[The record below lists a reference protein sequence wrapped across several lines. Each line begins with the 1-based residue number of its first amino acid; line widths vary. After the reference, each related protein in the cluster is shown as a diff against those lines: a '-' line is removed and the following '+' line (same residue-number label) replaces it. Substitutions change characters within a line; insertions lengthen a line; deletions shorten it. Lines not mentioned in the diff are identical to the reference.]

1 MEEEE
6 EDEEDEG
13 EEECEEEEDQIEED
27 DVTPTIIELT
37 RSEATVDNDLIE
49 SPKASHEDT
58 NVILKVNEKPVV
70 AIKTPSPTKKIRKPK
85 PEQKPKKFKIKKS
98 EIMVDPDLDHEIA
111 NLMETNLKNQAHTL
125 RFSRLMV
132 RAKMLSARSQLL
144 SILRSGELACRRL
157 FLDYHGLKLL
167 HTWMCDPVTNN
178 VQQEWSFRLDILETL
193 EVLPIP
199 NKNMLQDSK
208 VLVIVRKW
216 AQIESI
222 KENVKSPEES
232 PSDSGSGTPISEGSS
247 PKVEDA
253 KIVDSSKSE
262 NVEHSKVSDSV
273 DIDDLSSKK
282 VSDSLKEITD
292 SPKDV
297 IEVADSSKEITE
309 SSKELADSLKD
320 VTDSLKEITDSTKEI
335 TDSTKEI
342 TDSSKDITD
351 LSKDITDSSKEA
363 TDSSKEA
370 TDLPKEITDSSKEIT
385 DSSKG
390 VSKAH
395 DVIESDS
402 RNNAVVVEIQPK
414 SGEESADDE
423 LMEQIRYM
431 TSKLLESW
439 EQLKEVFRIPKK
451 LRIEQMK
458 EHEQEA
464 NRITDSEDSNKRYS
478 DAMKEKEKDRFK
490 KEKRNRPIEANDP
503 DSVFLKVQRRRLFE
517 AQQSQQSIDKRNNDR
532 QIEAIHVAKCKYFQ
546 LDPRVT
552 SYRDIP
558 FSVSPLTGQWY
569 SKDGEMIATPPS
581 HVSLFNN

>member
-1 MEEEE
+1 MWSFVSACLTIDFRIRRKEAQKCYCEAENCRGWIGEEPDSEDEVEEE
-6 EDEEDEG
+6 EDEEDDG
-13 EEECEEEEDQIEED
+13 VEESEEDEDVLEEEE
-27 DVTPTIIELT
+27 VTPITTELT
-37 RSEATVDNDLIE
+37 GTPATIDDHLVEPPDVDR
-49 SPKASHEDT
+49 EDT
-58 NVILKVNEKPVV
+58 SDVQVSEKSILV
-70 AIKTPSPTKKIRKPK
+70 IKTPSPTKKIRKPK
-85 PEQKPKKFKIKKS
+85 PKPEPKLKKFKIKKS

-178 VQQEWSFRLDILETL
+178 AQQEWAFRLDILETL

-216 AQIESI
+216 ANIESI

-232 PSDSGSGTPISEGSS
+232 PCDSGSATPISEGS

-253 KIVDSSKSE
+253 KNVDSSKAE
-262 NVEHSKVSDSV
+262 TIEQSKVPDSV
-273 DIDDLSSKK
+273 VEGIDDSSKK
-282 VSDSLKEITD
+282 D
-292 SPKDV
+292 
-297 IEVADSSKEITE
+297 IES
-309 SSKELADSLKD
+309 
-320 VTDSLKEITDSTKEI
+320 
-335 TDSTKEI
+335 
-342 TDSSKDITD
+342 
-351 LSKDITDSSKEA
+351 
-363 TDSSKEA
+363 
-370 TDLPKEITDSSKEIT
+370 PKEITDSS
-385 DSSKG
+385 
-390 VSKAH
+390 V
-395 DVIESDS
+395 DVIEATDSTKEISDAS
-402 RNNAVVVEIQPK
+402 KVAVESAEIKETSKTGDVTESDGRDSNTTVVEPVQLK
-414 SGEESADDE
+414 SGEERADDE

-464 NRITDSEDSNKRYS
+464 NRITDFEDSNKRYN
-478 DAMKEKEKDRFK
+478 DASKDRDRFK
-490 KEKRNRPIEANDP
+490 KEKRSRPIEANDP

-517 AQQSQQSIDKRNNDR
+517 AQVTNLGACSSCNALTKILSISD
-532 QIEAIHVAKCKYFQ
+532 
-546 LDPRVT
+546 VT
-552 SYRDIP
+552 TVNR
-558 FSVSPLTGQWY
+558 
-569 SKDGEMIATPPS
+569 
-581 HVSLFNN
+581 